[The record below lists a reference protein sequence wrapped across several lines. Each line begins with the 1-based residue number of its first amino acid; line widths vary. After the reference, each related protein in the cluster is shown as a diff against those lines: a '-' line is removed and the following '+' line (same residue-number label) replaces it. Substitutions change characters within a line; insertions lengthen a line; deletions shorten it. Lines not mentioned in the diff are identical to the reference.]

1 MVIGL
6 IANPVSSK
14 DIRRLTGLA
23 RVIDTEE
30 KANLIARLL
39 VGLGSQPGLKVLA
52 LDDHVGLVRRAVFL
66 ARDSSPPVEFLPIVP
81 QGGEQDTS
89 QAASQLAARKA
100 AVLVI
105 VGGDG
110 TVRAAVEG
118 WPQAPLVPLAAG
130 TNNAFALAME
140 PTVIGSAIVAA
151 LARDDMSVFTPTTA
165 LQAETTTGAA
175 TAVIDVVSVHGR
187 WIGAGALWEPDLL
200 IEAVVTSARPTAVGI
215 ASVSAGLGSLEPGHA
230 RWIRFGGSRMV
241 RAVFGP
247 GLVRDVC
254 VAEHTDLPLGAEI
267 PLDVTG
273 GVVALDGERRITAAA
288 ALVRVVPGPRVLD
301 PELAL
306 RVKGL
311 LPLSQP
317 SSWE

>member
-230 RWIRFGGSRMV
+230 RWIRFGGSRTV

-247 GLVRDVC
+247 GLVRDVS